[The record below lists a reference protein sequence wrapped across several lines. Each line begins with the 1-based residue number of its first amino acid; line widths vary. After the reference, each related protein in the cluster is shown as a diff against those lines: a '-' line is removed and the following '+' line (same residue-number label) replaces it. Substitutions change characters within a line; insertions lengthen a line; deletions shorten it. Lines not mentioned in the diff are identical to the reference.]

1 MECLK
6 YSQLWLEEPEIL
18 KQKVCLI
25 PDGGTLVEIGTAD
38 GGTARFLYEI
48 LKSRDIRIY
57 TIDIAKTFDADR
69 LLKNTTVN
77 VITGNAAEHAKVWRN
92 SQVDFLFIDGDH
104 SFLGIYKDFFSWIP
118 NLKKDSVIAFH
129 DYDPPERG
137 GIAHLGVQ
145 IFIDTLINKKILQN
159 VAHEYRFLF
168 CRLNNRNDLHV
179 SIDDF
184 FNTFMKIGE
193 SLTCLKEQVFEKSIE
208 HGIELIKDRDI
219 QINSL
224 EASYLVE
231 YLIEEHYELLI
242 KSSKSADDSRR
253 WVEMYFMLEHA
264 YGETYF
270 PYKLKNISPPTD
282 DNGMSIM
289 IAKEHIKLQI
299 LKNILQTIVSW
310 IP

>member
-168 CRLNNRNDLHV
+168 CRLNNRNDLH
-179 SIDDF
+179 
-184 FNTFMKIGE
+184 
-193 SLTCLKEQVFEKSIE
+193 
-208 HGIELIKDRDI
+208 GIELIKDRDI